1 MEDERVARTI
11 LSALLKVEVV
21 KVEVRPHEYS
31 DDNRDTLSVLSR
43 CFSMQVS
50 PLKKSPSPWAGTQIA
65 SNRR

>member
-1 MEDERVARTI
+1 MEDERIARTI

-31 DDNRDTLSVLSR
+31 DDNRDTLSILSG
-43 CFSMQVS
+43 CFSTLVS
-50 PLKKSPSPWAGTQIA
+50 PLKKSQSPWAGTQIA